1 MLSIK
6 VQIEES
12 TNLIDVIINLA
23 FNQPINQIG
32 VHLSQVLK
40 TGQPDE
46 TGQTRQYIEV
56 AQYLEQSFHQICNE
70 DRPGKKGIP
79 FVGVLLRCVVI
90 VQLFNITCAL
100 FTLRTQYENS
110 M

>member
-1 MLSIK
+1 M
-6 VQIEES
+6 
-12 TNLIDVIINLA
+12 A

-56 AQYLEQSFHQICNE
+56 AQYLEQSFIQICNE
-70 DRPGKKGIP
+70 DRPG
-79 FVGVLLRCVVI
+79 
-90 VQLFNITCAL
+90 NTCIWCYRL
-100 FTLRTQYENS
+100 KIEKF
-110 M
+110 

>member
-1 MLSIK
+1 M
-6 VQIEES
+6 
-12 TNLIDVIINLA
+12 A

-56 AQYLEQSFHQICNE
+56 AQYLEQSFIQICNE
-70 DRPGKKGIP
+70 DRPG
-79 FVGVLLRCVVI
+79 
-90 VQLFNITCAL
+90 NICIWGYRL
-100 FTLRTQYENS
+100 KIEKF
-110 M
+110 

>member
-1 MLSIK
+1 M
-6 VQIEES
+6 
-12 TNLIDVIINLA
+12 A

-46 TGQTRQYIEV
+46 TGQTRQYIEI

-70 DRPGKKGIP
+70 DRPGKKIE
-79 FVGVLLRCVVI
+79 LRGRTHAMRRCSQPLI
-90 VQLFNITCAL
+90 SIMSIKISRHHANSNDKFNVC
-100 FTLRTQYENS
+100 
-110 M
+110 

>member
-70 DRPGKKGIP
+70 DRPGKNSISTIY
-79 FVGVLLRCVVI
+79 VGVCSRCVGVVERVGGI
-90 VQLFNITCAL
+90 KSLQ
-100 FTLRTQYENS
+100 
-110 M
+110 